1 MVRSVDLS
9 GQKEELHLEVT
20 EGHLGGVRMMHVDR
34 SQSQSVNLSK
44 NLNLSLKDNCHI
56 LNTWP
61 DAPSFTNVP
70 KIVLDGE
77 K

>member
-9 GQKEELHLEVT
+9 GQQEELHLVT
-20 EGHLGGVRMMHVDR
+20 EGHLGGVRMMHVDS

-44 NLNLSLKDNCHI
+44 NLNLSLKDYCHI

-61 DAPSFTNVP
+61 DAVSFSKVP